1 MYKLYTI
8 MNNDA
13 VKSMKGNRGRMI
25 TQGNH
30 AVVHTIWDAGDRFP
44 LDLRNYRNQ
53 KSAFKITLVV
63 QTEQELKDLYESYYN
78 ICGSS
83 LVMEHGSKM
92 NGEINEDAKG
102 ITCLGIGPI
111 DVDLVGDDLNNLKP
125 FL

>member
-1 MYKLYTI
+1 
-8 MNNDA
+8 MNFEA

-44 LDLRNYRNQ
+44 LDLKNYRNQ

-63 QTEQELKDLYESYYN
+63 PTEQELKNLYDSYHD
-78 ICGSS
+78 ICGVS
-83 LVMEHGSKM
+83 LVMEHGNKT
-92 NGEINEDAKG
+92 NGEVNEKVTG

-111 DVDLVGDDLNNLKP
+111 DIDLVGDDLNILKP